1 MEETL
6 TSDGPTI
13 ATPLTSPL
21 GLNSWIPTG
30 LVPLG
35 TGMRGPALDT
45 GVGSVTSIFI
55 WTIPPGGADSSG
67 ICSEIWRVAVE
78 HEPPLVDPLVVVVEP
93 PLVDPDPPLVDPE
106 VLCARTPWGSTRMK
120 TRTTQAKR

>member
-1 MEETL
+1 ML
-6 TSDGPTI
+6 TIDAPII

-21 GLNSWIPTG
+21 GLKSWIPTG
-30 LVPLG
+30 AVPPG
-35 TGMRGPALDT
+35 TGIRGPPLDI
-45 GVGSVTSIFI
+45 GLGSVTRTFI

-93 PLVDPDPPLVDPE
+93 PVVDPDPPLVDPE
-106 VLCARTPWGSTRMK
+106 IPCARIPC
-120 TRTTQAKR
+120 